1 MNILITGASRGIGK
15 GIARKI
21 ITSGDHHLFLIS
33 RNENALENLK
43 KELLQIN
50 PDTRVSV
57 YPFDLT
63 DAESAKHIR
72 NRLSEEADRLDILIN
87 NAGAIVVKA
96 FSEYSPGEIDIQ
108 FNVNYKAPAL
118 LISEL
123 LPLLRNSDASHV
135 VNISSMGGFQG
146 SGKFPGLSHYSA
158 SKAAIAALTE
168 CLATEYKGEISF
180 NALCIGAVQTE
191 MLAEAFPGY
200 QAALTA
206 DQMGEYIAD
215 FALNANKYL
224 NGKIIPVA
232 LMSP

>member
-168 CLATEYKGEISF
+168 CLATEYQGEISF

>member
-57 YPFDLT
+57 YPFDVT
-63 DAESAKHIR
+63 DAESAKHLR

>member
-33 RNENALENLK
+33 RNEKALENLK

-50 PDTRVSV
+50 PGTRVSV

-63 DAESAKHIR
+63 DAESVKHIR

-146 SGKFPGLSHYSA
+146 SVKFPGLSHYSA